1 MILRVLH
8 FFHITAEDN
17 SKKEMSKAEKD
28 RAERNRLKA
37 LTLKRTRVLARPNTQ
52 VCTF

>member
-1 MILRVLH
+1 M
-8 FFHITAEDN
+8 EDN
-17 SKKEMSKAEKD
+17 VRKEMSKAEKD

-52 VCTF
+52 VII